1 MKKLIILLMSF
12 IFLAACASVSS
23 QNEKVRVTSKPDII
37 KECDYMG
44 PVGSSSMLV
53 NIRAGGV
60 AFNNAMHELKSEA
73 KKKGANVVLISE
85 RSDTNGEAYKCN

>member
-1 MKKLIILLMSF
+1 MKKVIVLLMPF
-12 IFLAACASVSS
+12 IVFAACASVSS
-23 QNEKVRVTSKPDII
+23 QHEKVRVTSKPDII
-37 KECDYMG
+37 KECEYIG

-60 AFNNAMHELKSEA
+60 AFNNAMHELKGEA